1 MIPQPIRYRAR
12 RLPEGPPAVEFQ
24 QALGDR
30 WFPLAPVA
38 LNIPFGWGPEAKGE
52 EVRHLAGALLVSRV
66 SLGEANELI
75 EDFAALVARMPPQ
88 GWEMD
93 GQTLGTVIA
102 RLVCGKP
109 VPDGS
114 RPTID
119 EQRLAV
125 LFGAKPEL
133 MGSCADCRQPIQIIR
148 ETAVGPLLTGDGL
161 CSRCRTARN
170 LRTAAPHG

>member
-1 MIPQPIRYRAR
+1 MPRPIRYRAR
-12 RLPEGPPAVEFQ
+12 RLPDGPPAVEFQ
-24 QALGDR
+24 QAPGDR

-38 LNIPFGWGPEAKGE
+38 LKIPFGWGPEAEGD

-66 SLGEANELI
+66 SLGQSSELI
-75 EDFAALVARMPPQ
+75 EDFAVLVARMPPQ

-114 RPTID
+114 RPNIE
-119 EQRLAV
+119 EQRLAA
-125 LFGAKPEL
+125 LFNPWNGPA
-133 MGSCADCRQPIQIIR
+133 CDCGWPFAPNGGTFQCLNPDCP
-148 ETAVGPLLTGDGL
+148 VGEVAGLLHR
-161 CSRCRTARN
+161 SVRKEV
-170 LRTAAPHG
+170 PHGKE